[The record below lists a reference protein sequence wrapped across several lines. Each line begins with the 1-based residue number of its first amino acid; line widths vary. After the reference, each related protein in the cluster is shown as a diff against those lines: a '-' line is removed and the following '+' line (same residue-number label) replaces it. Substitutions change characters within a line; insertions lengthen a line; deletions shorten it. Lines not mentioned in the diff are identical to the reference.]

1 MTYQEALDYLNS
13 ETAEG
18 IKPDLTRITYLCE
31 RLGDPQLDYATVHVA
46 GTNGKTTTARMVAAV
61 LHRVGYQVGV
71 YTSPHLISYTERI
84 VIDGTEIAEA
94 DFAGAV
100 ERLIPHL
107 DETNRQAATGR
118 VTQFE
123 ALTALAFLLF
133 REKNIDCGVIE
144 TGMGGTW
151 DATNMIQPEVAVIT
165 NIALEHTDRL
175 GDTLEEIAAEKAG
188 VVKARLTCITGIE
201 EPAIRR
207 IVEERCAAAGA
218 PIKILGRD
226 FRVIGVEGAADRSQR
241 VSIAGL
247 FARYD
252 DLVVP
257 LAGEYQA
264 TNAAL
269 AVACCE
275 AFLAKQDRAGELP
288 KVLPEALATVQSPGR
303 LEVVQENPMVVLDG
317 AHNPAGARELAS
329 ALKSAFDY
337 DRLILVVSILA
348 DKDVDSILRE
358 LVPLANTV
366 VVTQAASDRA
376 VDADALADKVS
387 RLTSEFSVER
397 EVAGGIGQAIRR
409 AGPRDLVLVTG
420 SLYTVGEAKQYLTH
434 ARRV

>member
-1 MTYQEALDYLNS
+1 MYQEALDYLNS

-18 IKPDLTRITYLCE
+18 IKPDLTRITYLCK
-31 RLGDPQLDYATVHVA
+31 RLHDPQLDYATVHVA

-61 LHRVGYQVGV
+61 LHHVGYRVGV
-71 YTSPHLISYTERI
+71 YTSPHLVSYTERI
-84 VIDGTEIAEA
+84 VVDGTEIAEA
-94 DFAGAV
+94 DFAGGI
-100 ERLIPHL
+100 ERLIP
-107 DETNRQAATGR
+107 DFEETARRGATGR

-133 REKNIDCGVIE
+133 REKKIDCGVIE

-151 DATNMIQPEVAVIT
+151 DATNVIRPEVAVIT

-175 GDTLEEIAAEKAG
+175 GNTLEEIAAEKAG
-188 VVKARLTCITGIE
+188 VVKAGLTCITGIQ
-201 EPAIRR
+201 EPDIRR
-207 IVEERCAAAGA
+207 IVEERCAAVGA
-218 PIKILGRD
+218 PVKVLGRD
-226 FRVIGVEGAADRSQR
+226 FQVVGVEGMADRSQR

-247 FARYD
+247 LSGYD
-252 DLVVP
+252 DLVIP

-275 AFLAKQDRAGELP
+275 AFLAEDDRAQELRR
-288 KVLPEALATVQSPGR
+288 VLPEALATVQSPGR
-303 LEVVQENPMVVLDG
+303 LEVAQENPMVVLDG

-337 DRLILVVSILA
+337 DRLILVLSILA
-348 DKDVDSILRE
+348 DKDVDGILRE

-376 VDADALADKVS
+376 VDADALAGKVS
-387 RLTSEFSVER
+387 RLTSEFCVQR
-397 EVAGGIGQAIRR
+397 DVAGAIGQAMRR

-420 SLYTVGEAKQYLTH
+420 SLYTVGEARYHLTH